1 MCCVLLFLSQ
11 IACCISN
18 KQNIQTNFSNKLLEI
33 HIFIIMENIV
43 NISLFLWQLKMYKE
57 YDVIVYM

>member
-1 MCCVLLFLSQ
+1 MCCVLLFLAQ